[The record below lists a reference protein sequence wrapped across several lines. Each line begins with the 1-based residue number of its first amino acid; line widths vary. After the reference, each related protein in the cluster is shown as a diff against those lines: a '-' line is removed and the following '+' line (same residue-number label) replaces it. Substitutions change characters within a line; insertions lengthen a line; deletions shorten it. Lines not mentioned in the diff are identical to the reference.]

1 MAWVTIW
8 ASSMAARAGLSQP
21 LLERTST
28 QAWMSRM
35 ACRGTDE
42 HVWVGWA
49 LLPRRP
55 RSGPHTPDAQSP
67 HLAEDLLSIRLQL
80 SAQLHAG
87 QVSLQK
93 QVGLDMW
100 VVELRVIQLVGN
112 LLGQLESGAKS
123 SW

>member
-1 MAWVTIW
+1 MRGWGGHCCL
-8 ASSMAARAGLSQP
+8 AGHA
-21 LLERTST
+21 
-28 QAWMSRM
+28 QA
-35 ACRGTDE
+35 
-42 HVWVGWA
+42 
-49 LLPRRP
+49 P
-55 RSGPHTPDAQSP
+55 TPDAQSP